1 MKKNIKFF
9 YNLSTIKKQEREL
22 CSEDRYLVIE
32 CLLDISFLRYLYYIF
47 FVHFYLEIYL
57 HFYSNICNRYLVVG
71 DLLFICTI
79 ITLLCIL
86 FYQKCTFL
94 FYHFYL

>member
-1 MKKNIKFF
+1 MKKNVKFL
-9 YNLSTIKKQEREL
+9 YNLSTSKKQEREL

-32 CLLDISFLRYLYYIF
+32 CLLDISFFKISILYIF
-47 FVHFYLEIYL
+47 AHFYLEIYL
-57 HFYSNICNRYLVVG
+57 HFYSNICYRYLVIG

-86 FYQKCTFL
+86 FYQNCTFL